1 MPNSTTL
8 LQDGRR
14 DGPRAGAVWK
24 AWLVPVVLGGF
35 ALGLALVAR
44 FLWIEPSTMGLA
56 CAPVPPPWWCSPRT
70 GVILVHQY
78 DGWGLVALGSGLLA
92 LIFRWYPMA
101 LLGLASGLIGLV
113 LYNAGLAAVGLL
125 AALLL
130 IIRR

>member
-1 MPNSTTL
+1 MPHPTTL
-8 LQDGRR
+8 PPENNQRPGR
-14 DGPRAGAVWK
+14 GWAALVLPVILGAV
-24 AWLVPVVLGGF
+24 

-70 GVILVHQY
+70 GVILVHQFN
-78 DGWGLVALGSGLLA
+78 GWGLVALVSGLLA
-92 LIFRWYPMA
+92 LVLRWYPMA
-101 LLGLASGLIGLV
+101 LLGLASGLVGLV

-125 AALLL
+125 AAVLL

>member
-1 MPNSTTL
+1 MSQSTTL
-8 LQDGRR
+8 LADKRR
-14 DGPRAGAVWK
+14 RGSGWK
-24 AWLVPVVLGGF
+24 ACALPVILGGL
-35 ALGLALVAR
+35 ALGLALAAR

-70 GVILVHQY
+70 GVILVHQFN
-78 DGWGLVALGSGLLA
+78 GWGLVALISGLLA
-92 LIFRWYPMA
+92 LIFRWYPLA

-125 AALLL
+125 AALFL

>member
-8 LQDGRR
+8 PPNGRR
-14 DGPRAGAVWK
+14 DGSEAGPVRK
-24 AWLVPVVLGGF
+24 AWLLPLILGGI
-35 ALGLALVAR
+35 ALALALAAR

-56 CAPVPPPWWCSPRT
+56 CAPVPPPWWCGPRT
-70 GVILVHQY
+70 GVILVHQFN
-78 DGWGLVALGSGLLA
+78 GWGLVALVSGLLA
-92 LIFRWYPMA
+92 LFFRWYPMA

>member
-8 LQDGRR
+8 LEENRR
-14 DGPRAGAVWK
+14 PGAVWK
-24 AWLVPVVLGGF
+24 AWLVPLILGGL
-35 ALGLALVAR
+35 ALGAALVAR

-56 CAPVPPPWWCSPRT
+56 CAPVPPPWWCGPRT

-78 DGWGLVALGSGLLA
+78 DGWGLLALGSGLLA
-92 LIFRWYPMA
+92 LLFRWYPMA